1 MIELRPANC
10 KEIARL
16 WALRTRAVA
25 HACTAHYS
33 APVLAAWLAAPAP
46 ESLRRLVAQGG
57 AIVAEEDGALLGYA
71 ALDAASGEVDAVFVE
86 PAQHGRGTGALLLA
100 AIEDMARK
108 AGHTRLFLS
117 ASLNA
122 VPFYGRAGF
131 VAVREELYPHR
142 SGVQIPSVYME
153 KLLAVA

>member
-16 WALRTRAVA
+16 WDLRTRAVA

-33 APVLAAWLAAPAP
+33 APILAAWLAAPAP
-46 ESLRRLVAQGG
+46 DSLRRLAEQGG
-57 AIVAEEDGALLGYA
+57 AIVAEEGDALLGYA
-71 ALDAASGEVDAVFVE
+71 ALVADSGEVDAVFVE
-86 PAQHGRGTGALLLA
+86 PAQHGRGIGAVLMA
-100 AIEDMARK
+100 AIEDMARA

-122 VPFYGRAGF
+122 LPFYQRAGF
-131 VAVREELYPHR
+131 TAVREELYLHR
-142 SGVQIPSVYME
+142 SGIDIPSVFME
-153 KLLAVA
+153 KRLA